1 MIPGST
7 SFIKALVDSG
17 NLFGDI
23 ISGKLAKALKIPYK
37 TCTKKA
43 GTAVSGQNVHVLGQ
57 ADPFFLILEGLKDPV
72 LINPFVIENLSHDLN
87 LGENFLRNNSAKLNF
102 EGTRVTLKIKG
113 EKVELVNKN
122 IPLIR
127 NSNDNRFV
135 EIMKNDKEKRN
146 KLQNKQTVEY
156 VEINESGFTVQTK
169 KKVKIPGNSVSYIK
183 VETKLKSTNSVKS
196 GYFKN
201 KETSAFLN
209 NNNLLPMQGIFNINN
224 NEFVI
229 PILNMGDK
237 TLTIPSRVRLGKIY
251 PGYSKEQINSEI
263 NTLDHRPE
271 TELSVK
277 EIEERRSF
285 LREQLSVKDMVI
297 DKEGQEK
304 VIDIFMRHFDAVSVS
319 AEDFG
324 KSDELQFHITLKPGS
339 HPIRAKCRPLN
350 PFQEKDLEIQLKE
363 WLAADVIEPSISP
376 WASALVPCKK
386 KGTGRLRWATDYRD
400 LNGCTIKDTYP
411 LPNIEANLHK
421 LSGASIFSS
430 LDSAGAFH
438 SLCISPESRDYTT
451 FISPFGTYRYKRMAF
466 GLSNS
471 PSVYC
476 RLVQQA
482 LNRLPSGYAI
492 AYLDDILV
500 YSDNIEEHMTHL
512 ESVMKVHA
520 QVGMKVNLSK
530 CHLFRSKVNYLGH
543 QVSKQGVEMVDSY
556 VEKIRDWPVPETGK
570 SLISFLGFCSYYR
583 GFIPEY
589 AKTVACLNKYRNEK
603 EIKLTEEEK
612 GKIEELKQL
621 FLKKPIRAYPQYDS
635 EKPFILDTDFS
646 GIAAGGILAQ
656 VQEGSERM
664 IGCFSKSLD
673 SAQSKYPAHKGELL
687 AVILGLRKFE
697 HILRA
702 RKFLI
707 RTDSS
712 AITFIQGLKEARG
725 IWARWL
731 VYLSS
736 FEFEIIHRPGKQNL
750 AADAL
755 SRTIIASSKEDH
767 EHEDNYLI
775 YPEIDDVYLIN
786 PEINSQEIVRKD
798 PELKEIVRYRN
809 KEEWKLETCKDYPL
823 QKVIDYVKKGTP
835 PSWEERK
842 NLPPGTNS
850 YLRYFPYLYVQDEML
865 YMRRPKDSKELEVS
879 KICVP
884 RGLQQGALELAH
896 LGHRGITETKEKLC
910 QRAFFPNMIEQVKLL
925 VNNCPSCLQKFNSTP
940 NTQHDQTHKEL
951 LSYPMQRVYLDTVG
965 PLTPSK
971 FKGRVCKH
979 ILTVLDGFTRY
990 LTGIPIPDL
999 EASTI
1004 LAALHD
1010 GFLSVHGMPETIH
1023 TDQGSSLMSNLF
1035 QNSCTQM
1042 GIKLT
1047 QTPTYSPQGNR
1058 VERSHRTLG
1067 QILRADD
1074 TSAPGSW
1081 TDKLIS
1087 AIFEINIARNRVT
1100 GVSPYFAM
1108 YGRNVRIPLDVY
1120 FPENNFRQNE
1130 TWTNYVSKLSSKMEE
1145 IHSRM
1150 TKKESLSIPVSNQVK
1165 SPRSKNP
1172 IAIGDIVYYFSP
1184 RGILNLSK
1192 KLTLRWTGPY
1202 RVLQKPTE
1210 SMCIIYPKGN
1220 WATNPRE
1227 ITSLITKLRKINP
1240 EFSPVVQEQV
1250 NLNLLPEEDLEEEEV
1265 IFPDNVEPISKENN
1279 VEQPKYS
1286 DTESDSDGEVM
1297 IYSPPTGDNE
1307 YMTPPLENILDT
1319 NETEIL
1325 IKTEQVSPQHNV
1337 ELTDKGN
1344 DVELEIN
1351 TPAQRKTRTKKP
1363 PPPPRDTKEVQREAF
1378 VAAQGKLSQT
1388 LKRKK

>member
-23 ISGKLAKALKIPYK
+23 ISGRLAKALKIPFK
-37 TCTKKA
+37 PCAKKA

-57 ADPFFLILEGLKDPV
+57 ADPFSLILEGLKDPV
-72 LINPFVIENLSHDLN
+72 LIKPIVIDNLSHDIN
-87 LGENFLRNNSAKLNF
+87 LGEHFLRCNSAKLDF
-102 EGTRVTLKIKG
+102 EGKKVTLEIKG

-122 IPLIR
+122 VSLIR
-127 NSNDNRFV
+127 NSTDKRFESV
-135 EIMKNDKEKRN
+135 MRKDKEKRN
-146 KLQNKQTVEY
+146 ELQNQHKVKY
-156 VEINESGFTVQTK
+156 VEITDSGFSVQTK
-169 KKVKIPGNSVSYIK
+169 KKVKIPANSVYHVK
-183 VETKLKSTNSVKS
+183 VKTKLNSNT

-224 NEFVI
+224 NEFII

-237 TLTIPSRVRLGKIY
+237 MLTVPSRVRLGKIY
-251 PGYSKEQINSEI
+251 PGHSKEQIRTEI
-263 NTLDHRPE
+263 NSIDHRPE
-271 TELSVK
+271 KELSVK
-277 EIEERRSF
+277 EIEERREF
-285 LREQLSVKDMVI
+285 LRKQLSVKDMVVN
-297 DKEGQEK
+297 KEGQEK
-304 VIDIFMRHFDAVSVS
+304 VIDIFMRHFDAVSVGP
-319 AEDFG
+319 EDFG
-324 KSDELQFHITLKPGS
+324 KSDELQFHITLKPGTQ
-339 HPIRAKCRPLN
+339 PVRAKCRPLN
-350 PFQEKDLEIQLKE
+350 PFQEKDLEQQLKE
-363 WLAADVIEPSISP
+363 WLSAGIIEPSVSQ

-386 KGTGRLRWATDYRD
+386 KNSTKLRWACDYRF
-400 LNGCTIKDTYP
+400 LNKATQKDVFP
-411 LPNIEANLHK
+411 LPNIESNLHK
-421 LSGASIFSS
+421 LSGANIFSS

-438 SLCISPESRDYTT
+438 SLVISPESRDYTT

-482 LNRLPSGYAI
+482 LNRLPPGYAI

-500 YSDNIEEHMTHL
+500 FSNNIEEHMVHL
-512 ESVMKVHA
+512 ESVLQVHA
-520 QVGMKVNLSK
+520 IVGMKVNLAK
-530 CHLFRSKVNYLGH
+530 CHLFRAKVDYLGH
-543 QVSKQGVEMVDSY
+543 QVSNQGVEMVDSY
-556 VEKIRDWPVPETGK
+556 VEKIRNWPTPETGK
-570 SLISFLGFCSYYR
+570 ALISFLGFCSYYR

-612 GKIEELKQL
+612 GKIDELKQL
-621 FLKKPIRAYPQYDS
+621 FLKKPIRAYPQYNS
-635 EKPFILDTDFS
+635 ENPFILDTDFS
-646 GIAAGGILAQ
+646 GVAAGGTLVQ
-656 VQEGSERM
+656 VQDKNERL
-664 IGCFSKSLD
+664 IACFSKSLD

-702 RKFLI
+702 KKFII

-755 SRTIIASSKEDH
+755 SRTIIASDREDQ
-767 EHEDNYLI
+767 EHEDNYLV
-775 YPEIDDVYLIN
+775 YPEIDDVYTIN
-786 PEINSQEIVRKD
+786 PEINSQEKLINKPD
-798 PELKEIVRYRN
+798 LSEIVRYRTR
-809 KEEWKLETCKDYPL
+809 EEWKLETCKDYPL
-823 QKVIDYVKKGTP
+823 QKVVDYVKEGKP

-842 NLPPGTNS
+842 NLPPGTNV
-850 YLRYFPYLYVQDEML
+850 YLKYFPYLYVQDELL
-865 YMRRPKDSKELEVS
+865 YIRRPKDSKELEVS
-879 KICVP
+879 RVCIP

-910 QRAFFPNMIEQVKLL
+910 QRAFFPNMIEQVRLL
-925 VNNCPSCLQKFNSTP
+925 VNNCPSCIQKFNTTP
-940 NTQHDQTHKEL
+940 NTQHVQAHKEL

-971 FKGRVCKH
+971 FKGKICKH
-979 ILTVLDGFTRY
+979 ILTVQDGFTRY

-999 EASTI
+999 EANTI
-1004 LAALHD
+1004 LTALDD
-1010 GFLSVHGMPETIH
+1010 GFLSIHGMPETIH

-1067 QILRADD
+1067 QLLRADD
-1074 TSAPGSW
+1074 SSTPGSW

-1087 AIFEINIARNRVT
+1087 AIFEINIARNRIT
-1100 GVSPYFAM
+1100 GVSPYFAL

-1120 FPENNFRQNE
+1120 FPEDNVRQINP
-1130 TWTNYVSKLSSKMEE
+1130 WTNYIKGLSIKMEK

-1150 TKKESLSIPVSNQVK
+1150 VQQERLSIPISNQVK
-1165 SPRSKNP
+1165 APRSRNP
-1172 IAIGDIVYYFSP
+1172 IITGDIVYYFSP
-1184 RGILNLSK
+1184 KGILNLSK

-1210 SMCIIYPKGN
+1210 SMCIIYPIGN

-1227 ITSLITKLRKINP
+1227 ITTLITKLRKINP
-1240 EFSPVVQEQV
+1240 EFSPVTQEQV

-1265 IFPDNVEPISKENN
+1265 LFPEQVVEPINQEGTIT
-1279 VEQPKYS
+1279 PRYS
-1286 DTESDSDGEVM
+1286 DISEDSDDDIVIPFPAGRGNENM
-1297 IYSPPTGDNE
+1297 APPPE
-1307 YMTPPLENILDT
+1307 DT
-1319 NETEIL
+1319 IDRDETETL
-1325 IKTEQVSPQHNV
+1325 VKMEPLSPQHTV
-1337 ELTDKGN
+1337 ELTDERRDEN
-1344 DVELEIN
+1344 VEIN
-1351 TPAQRKTRTKKP
+1351 TPIQRITRTKKP
-1363 PPPPRDTKEVQREAF
+1363 PPPPRNIKEKQREAF
-1378 VAAQGKLSQT
+1378 MVAQEKLSQT

>member
-1 MIPGST
+1 MIPEST
-7 SFIKALVDSG
+7 CFIKALVDSG

-23 ISGKLAKALKIPYK
+23 ISGKLATALKIPYK
-37 TCTKKA
+37 PCTKKA

-57 ADPFFLILEGLKDPV
+57 ADPFFLILEGLKKPV
-72 LINPFVIENLSHDLN
+72 LINPFVIENLSHDIN
-87 LGENFLRNNSAKLNF
+87 LGENFLRQNNAKLNF
-102 EGTRVTLKIKG
+102 AGTKVTLEIDSEKI
-113 EKVELVNKN
+113 ELVNKN

-127 NSNDNRFV
+127 NSTDKRFIK
-135 EIMKNDKEKRN
+135 IMNNDKRKRD
-146 KLQNKQTVEY
+146 KLQEKDKVTY
-156 VEINESGFTVQTK
+156 VEIEESGFSVQTR
-169 KKVKIPGNSVSYIK
+169 KKVKIPANSVCQVRVK
-183 VETKLKSTNSVKS
+183 TKLNSDT

-251 PGYSKEQINSEI
+251 PGYNKEQTDTEI

-271 TELSVK
+271 TELTDK
-277 EIEERRSF
+277 EIEERRAF

-304 VIDIFMRHFDAVSVS
+304 VIDIFMKYFDAVSVGP
-319 AEDFG
+319 EDFG
-324 KSDELQFHITLKPGS
+324 KSDELQFHITLKPGTQ
-339 HPIRAKCRPLN
+339 PNRAKCRPLN
-350 PFQEKDLEIQLKE
+350 PFQEEDLKLQLKE
-363 WLAADVIEPSISP
+363 WLKADVIEPSVSP

-386 KGTGRLRWATDYRD
+386 KGTGRLRWAIDYRY
-400 LNGCTIKDTYP
+400 LNGGTVKDTYP
-411 LPNIEANLHK
+411 LPNIESNLHK

-482 LNRLPSGYAI
+482 LDRLPPGYAI

-500 YSDNIEEHMTHL
+500 YSDNINDHLTHL
-512 ESVMKVHA
+512 ESVIKVHA
-520 QVGMKVNLSK
+520 HVGMKLNVST

-556 VEKIRDWPVPETGK
+556 VEKIKNWPTPETGK

-621 FLKKPIRAYPQYDS
+621 FLKKPIRAYPQYKS
-635 EKPFILDTDFS
+635 EEPFILDTDFS
-646 GIAAGGILAQ
+646 GIAAGGTLAQ
-656 VQEGSERM
+656 VQEGQEKM

-736 FEFEIIHRPGKQNL
+736 FEFDIIHRPGKQNL

-755 SRTIIASSKEDH
+755 SRTVIISDKEDQ

-775 YPEIDDVYLIN
+775 YPEIDDVYVIN
-786 PEINSQEIVRKD
+786 PEINSQEGIKRY
-798 PELKEIVRYRN
+798 PELREIVKHKN

-823 QKVIDYVKKGTP
+823 QKVIDYVKKGEP

-842 NLPPGTNS
+842 NLPPGTNI
-850 YLRYFPYLYVQDEML
+850 YLKYFPYLYVQDEML
-865 YMRRPKDSKELEVS
+865 YIRRPKDSQELEVS
-879 KICVP
+879 RVCVP

-910 QRAFFPNMIEQVKLL
+910 QRAFFPNMIERVKLL
-925 VNNCPSCLQKFNSTP
+925 VNNCTSCIQKFNSTP
-940 NTQHDQTHKEL
+940 STQHVQAHKEL

-971 FKGRVCKH
+971 VKGRICKH
-979 ILTVLDGFTRY
+979 ILTVQDGFTRY

-999 EASTI
+999 EANTI
-1004 LAALHD
+1004 LAALND
-1010 GFLSVHGMPETIH
+1010 GFLSIHGMPETIH
-1023 TDQGSSLMSNLF
+1023 TDQGSSLMSSLF

-1047 QTPTYSPQGNR
+1047 QTPAYSPQGNR

-1067 QILRADD
+1067 QLLRADD
-1074 TSAPGSW
+1074 SSAPGSW

-1087 AIFEINIARNRVT
+1087 AIFEINIARNRIT

-1120 FPENNFRQNE
+1120 FPEDNLRQVN
-1130 TWTNYVSKLSSKMEE
+1130 TLTSYVNKLSFKMER

-1150 TKKESLSIPVSNQVK
+1150 VEQESLSIPVSNQIK

-1172 IAIGDIVYYFSP
+1172 ITPGDIVYYFSP

-1210 SMCIIYPKGN
+1210 SMCIIYPVGN

-1227 ITSLITKLRKINP
+1227 IATLITKLRKINP
-1240 EFSPVVQEQV
+1240 EFSPTIQEQV
-1250 NLNLLPEEDLEEEEV
+1250 NLNLLPEEDLEDEEV
-1265 IFPDNVEPISKENN
+1265 IFPEITGTNSREDTSD
-1279 VEQPKYS
+1279 QPRS
-1286 DTESDSDGEVM
+1286 DTESDSEEDTM
-1297 IYSPPTGDNE
+1297 IYFPPIGCE
-1307 YMTPPLENILDT
+1307 ESVTPPPEKVLEKDT
-1319 NETEIL
+1319 TDTV
-1325 IKTEQVSPQHNV
+1325 IKTEQVSPQHTV
-1337 ELTDKGN
+1337 ELTDSRDN
-1344 DVELEIN
+1344 ISPET
-1351 TPAQRKTRTKKP
+1351 TPPVQKITRTKKP
-1363 PPPPRDTKEVQREAF
+1363 LPPPRDIKEKQRGAF
-1378 VAAQGKLSQT
+1378 VSAQEKLAQT